1 MVKLVGIAGSIGEQS
16 YNRMLLEFIRDHFK
30 KTVDIE
36 ILDINNVPVFNEDE
50 DHGDNPVVQE
60 LARKISAANGV
71 ILATP
76 EHNHTVPA
84 AMKNVIE
91 WLSNKVHPLDGKAV
105 WIVGASYHTQG
116 SSRAQLHLKQ
126 ILESPGVNGIVMP
139 GNEFLLSNAKEAF
152 DADGNLKD
160 SRTVGFLD
168 SVMKK
173 FLTFMRVIEM
183 LDAPDP
189 KNAHEEDMESKHPVN
204 TTVPDVDMTDP
215 EWVEKAAEKT
225 HAASGGDYV
234 KLDRGLLT
242 VDQLNYF
249 LNSMAGELTFADD
262 NNQFIYYNKKS
273 DAAHMLAP
281 RTPDQTGDPLSAVHP
296 ARVVE
301 HVKQVLYALR
311 TGESDVVSM
320 PAQTGPNQHVMHY
333 YRAMRDENRR
343 YRGVNELVIDIMPIL
358 KYYLAATGQK
368 LVKDPNAVPMSP
380 ITGLDA
386 VTSASKHS
394 DPTKADA
401 TSGASASK
409 SVEEKPAA
417 DATSGASESTEEKPA
432 VDTTSGA
439 SESTE
444 DVKPAAAEE
453 PIDADALTGASEEP
467 ESETG
472 YTATEG
478 SAPAKKPEPAPEPE
492 SDDTDATTGASES

>member
-1 MVKLVGIAGSIGEQS
+1 MVKLVAIAGSIGEQS

-30 KTVDIE
+30 KTVEIE
-36 ILDINNVPVFNEDE
+36 ILDINDVPMFNEDE
-50 DHGDNPVVQE
+50 DHNDNPVVHE
-60 LARKISAANGV
+60 LARKISGANGV

-91 WLSNKVHPLDGKAV
+91 WLSNNVHPLDGKAV

-126 ILESPGVNGIVMP
+126 ILESPGVNAYVMP

-160 SRTVGFLD
+160 ARTVSFLE
-168 SVMKK
+168 SVLKK
-173 FLTFMRVIEM
+173 FLTFMKVIEM
-183 LDAPDP
+183 MDAPDP
-189 KNAHEEDMESKHPVN
+189 KNAHEEDMDSKHPVN
-204 TTVPDVDMTDP
+204 TTVQDVDMTDP

-262 NNQFIYYNKKS
+262 NNQFIYYNHNA
-273 DAAHMLAP
+273 DGAHMLAG
-281 RTPDQTGDPLSAVHP
+281 RTPDQVGDPLSAVHP
-296 ARVVE
+296 DRVVE

-368 LVKDPNAVPMSP
+368 LVKDPDAVPMSP

-386 VTSASKHS
+386 VTGASAHS
-394 DPTKADA
+394 TPATDA

-409 SVEEKPAA
+409 SAEKPVEKPGT
-417 DATSGASESTEEKPA
+417 DATSGASKSSSEAAPA
-432 VDTTSGA
+432 D
-439 SESTE
+439 
-444 DVKPAAAEE
+444 AEE
-453 PIDADALTGASEEP
+453 PVDTDALTGASEE
-467 ESETG
+467 TTTD
-472 YTATEG
+472 YTATED
-478 SAPAKKPEPAPEPE
+478 SAPAKQPEVKPEPEAT
-492 SDDTDATTGASES
+492 DTDATTGASQS

>member
-1 MVKLVGIAGSIGEQS
+1 MVKLVAIAGSIGEQS
-16 YNRMLLEFIRDHFK
+16 YNRMLLEFMRKHFK

-36 ILDINNVPVFNEDE
+36 ILNINNVPMFNEDE
-50 DHGDNPVVQE
+50 DHNDNADVHAI
-60 LARKISAANGV
+60 ARKIAGANGV

-91 WLSNKVHPLDGKAV
+91 WLSNNVHPLDGKAV
-105 WIVGASYHTQG
+105 WIVGASYHIQG

-126 ILESPGVNGIVMP
+126 ILESPGVNAIVMP
-139 GNEFLLSNAKEAF
+139 GNEFLLSQAKEAF
-152 DADGNLKD
+152 DEDGNLKD
-160 SRTVGFLD
+160 PRTVAFLD
-168 SVMKK
+168 SVLKK
-173 FLTFMRVIEM
+173 FLTFMKVIELM
-183 LDAPDP
+183 DAPDP
-189 KNAHEEDMESKHPVN
+189 KSATEEDMDSKHAVN
-204 TTVPDVDMTDP
+204 TTVEDVDMTDP

-242 VDQLNYF
+242 VNQLNYF
-249 LNSMAGELTFADD
+249 LNSMAGELTYADD
-262 NNQFIYYNKKS
+262 NNQFIYYNKNA

-281 RTPDQTGDPLSAVHP
+281 RTPDQVGDPLAAVHP
-296 ARVVE
+296 DRVIE

-368 LVKDPNAVPMSP
+368 LVKDFDAVPISP

-386 VTSASKHS
+386 VTAASKGHS
-394 DPTKADA
+394 RGQADA
-401 TSGASASK
+401 T
-409 SVEEKPAA
+409 
-417 DATSGASESTEEKPA
+417 TGASEKAAGEAAAATATDATTGASDAGATQLAPEPEEK
-432 VDTTSGA
+432 VD
-439 SESTE
+439 
-444 DVKPAAAEE
+444 P
-453 PIDADALTGASEEP
+453 DALTGASEETP
-467 ESETG
+467 AKPYDAESEK
-472 YTATEG
+472 AD
-478 SAPAKKPEPAPEPE
+478 AKPTPEPE
-492 SDDTDATTGASES
+492 TDATTGASEN

>member
-16 YNRMLLEFIRDHFK
+16 YNRMLLEFIRNHFK
-30 KTVDIE
+30 KSVDIE
-36 ILDINNVPVFNEDE
+36 LLDINNVPVFNEDE
-50 DHGDNPVVQE
+50 DHNDNPVVHE
-60 LARKISAANGV
+60 LARKISGANGV

-91 WLSNKVHPLDGKAV
+91 WLSNNVHPLNGKAV

-126 ILESPGVNGIVMP
+126 ILESPGVNAFVMP

-152 DADGNLKD
+152 DEDGNLKD
-160 SRTVGFLD
+160 ARTVGFLD

-173 FLTFMRVIEM
+173 FLTFMKVIEM
-183 LDAPDP
+183 MDAPDP
-189 KNAHEEDMESKHPVN
+189 KNSHEEDMDSKHPVN
-204 TTVPDVDMTDP
+204 TTVEDVDMTDP

-225 HAASGGDYV
+225 HAATGGDYV

-262 NNQFIYYNKKS
+262 NNQFIYYNKNA

-281 RTPDQTGDPLSAVHP
+281 RTPDQVGNPLSAVHP
-296 ARVVE
+296 DRVIE

-368 LVKDPNAVPMSP
+368 LVKDPDAVPMSP

-386 VTSASKHS
+386 VTGASKHS
-394 DPTKADA
+394 DPTDA

-409 SVEEKPAA
+409 SVEKPATKPA
-417 DATSGASESTEEKPA
+417 TDATSGASASTADAAPAAPEEP
-432 VDTTSGA
+432 VDT
-439 SESTE
+439 
-444 DVKPAAAEE
+444 
-453 PIDADALTGASEEP
+453 DALTGASEEP
-467 ESETG
+467 EAG
-472 YTATEG
+472 YTAAGDAT
-478 SAPAKKPEPAPEPE
+478 PAKQPAPEPE
-492 SDDTDATTGASES
+492 SSDTDATTGASQS

>member
-36 ILDINNVPVFNEDE
+36 ILDINDVPMFNEDE
-50 DHGDNPVVQE
+50 DHNDNPVVHE
-60 LARKISAANGV
+60 LARKISGANGV

-91 WLSNKVHPLDGKAV
+91 WLSNNVHPLNGKAV

-126 ILESPGVNGIVMP
+126 ILESPGVNAFVMP

-152 DADGNLKD
+152 NADGSLKD
-160 SRTVGFLD
+160 ARTVGFLD

-173 FLTFMRVIEM
+173 FLTFMKVIEM
-183 LDAPDP
+183 MDAPDP
-189 KNAHEEDMESKHPVN
+189 KNAHEEDMDSKHPVN
-204 TTVPDVDMTDP
+204 TTVEGVDMNDP

-262 NNQFIYYNKKS
+262 NNQFIYYNHNAEAS
-273 DAAHMLAP
+273 QMLAA
-281 RTPDQTGDPLSAVHP
+281 RTPDQAGDPLSAVHP
-296 ARVVE
+296 GRVIE

-311 TGESDVVSM
+311 TGQSDVVSM

-368 LVKDPNAVPMSP
+368 LVKDPDAVPMSP

-386 VTSASKHS
+386 VTGASAHS
-394 DPTKADA
+394 TPSTDA
-401 TSGASASK
+401 TSGASASTA
-409 SVEEKPAA
+409 SAKP
-417 DATSGASESTEEKPA
+417 EPA
-432 VDTTSGA
+432 KD
-439 SESTE
+439 
-444 DVKPAAAEE
+444 
-453 PIDADALTGASEEP
+453 PIDMDSLTGASEEAQP
-467 ESETG
+467 G
-472 YTATEG
+472 YTAAEN
-478 SAPAKKPEPAPEPE
+478 SAPAQKPESAPE
-492 SDDTDATTGASES
+492 SDTDATTGASEH